1 MQALRTPEDRFTAL
15 PGYHFAPRY
24 FESQGLRIHYID
36 EGRQDTGTT
45 FLCLHGEP
53 TWSFL
58 YRKMIPTL
66 AKAGRVLAPDL
77 AGFGK
82 SDKPAAIADYSFLL
96 HFDVLAAF
104 LKHTRASKL
113 VLVCQDW
120 GGLLGLPLAME
131 FDNLFSGL
139 VIMNT
144 GLPDPT
150 QINWF
155 DVKNWLGAAGFMAWR
170 TLAISQSDM
179 PVGQIVSGGCW
190 PPLRLPAEVVA
201 AYDAPFPDK
210 NYKAGADAF
219 PRLVPVTAN
228 HPSLPHMQRARAR
241 LEVSEIRKLVLFS
254 NRDPI
259 TWAQRSYFSGMKNVL
274 ADITVASAGHFLQ
287 EDKGEEIARH
297 IVAHFS

>member
-1 MQALRTPEDRFTAL
+1 M
-15 PGYHFAPRY
+15 HF
-24 FESQGLRIHYID
+24 LD
-36 EGRQDTGTT
+36 EGRHDSDLT

-53 TWSFL
+53 TWSYL

-66 AKAGRVLAPDL
+66 AERGRVLAPDL

-82 SDKPAAIADYSFLL
+82 SDKPAAIEDYSFQL
-96 HFDVLAAF
+96 HFDMLADF
-104 LKHTRASKL
+104 LRHTGASKI

-131 FDNLFSGL
+131 FHSLFSGL

-150 QINWF
+150 AVNWF
-155 DVKNWLGAAGFMAWR
+155 DPKNWLGAAGFMAWR
-170 TLAISQSDM
+170 TFSVNHPDL
-179 PVGQIVSGGCW
+179 PVGQIVSGGSW
-190 PPLRLPAEVVA
+190 PPLQLPPEIVA

-210 NYKAGADAF
+210 SYKAGADAF
-219 PRLVPVTAN
+219 PRLVPITPG
-228 HPSLPHMQRARAR
+228 HPSLPYMQRARVR
-241 LEVSEIRKLVLFS
+241 LEASPIKKLVLFS

-259 TWAQRSYFSGMKNVL
+259 TWSQRSYFAGMQNVV
-274 ADITVASAGHFLQ
+274 ADITIENAGHFLQ

-297 IVAHFS
+297 IVSYFA